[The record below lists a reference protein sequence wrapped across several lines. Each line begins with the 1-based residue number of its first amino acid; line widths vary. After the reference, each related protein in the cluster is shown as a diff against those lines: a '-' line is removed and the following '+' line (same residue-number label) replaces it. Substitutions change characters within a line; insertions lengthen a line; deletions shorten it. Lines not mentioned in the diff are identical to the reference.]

1 MGYIDKTKHIQKGY
15 HNSNKHDNHHH
26 KTGSHSN
33 DHLGKIR

>member
-1 MGYIDKTKHIQKGY
+1 MGYIEKTKHIQKGH
-15 HNSNKHDNHHH
+15 HNNNKHDNHHH